1 MEGCQHGGVGA
12 GSIALVA
19 KDVKAVTDALE
30 IPILL

>member
-12 GSIALVA
+12 GSIVLVA
-19 KDVKAVTDALE
+19 RDVKAVADALE